1 MGIDMKK
8 EIKISDLWKRGP
20 KEPKAEKPPKEPKK
34 AKEPKPPK
42 EKKERRFG
50 RGTKEK
56 VAAIEAKSGPPVRD
70 IPLMHAFNLLP
81 KEEVRAEKE
90 SKQSAIPHVIVALA
104 GVLVFAALAAFYLS
118 SSAAVTKKSGELDD
132 LRGDLAS
139 LQVPEK
145 QPQAPSEGAEHR
157 FRALGADSRAVCGT
171 GRSPRLGPRPARA
184 RARPSGRR
192 HADDPRRNCAF
203 AGLGGCRDE
212 RGRELLQGDRNLGQP
227 GERRAA
233 PVAPPGHPRAPE
245 RSARVRDRVRGSGR
259 AGRQLRHHRVR
270 APGSR
275 FVKKQIPIWPVIG
288 LAILIVA
295 AVAYMV
301 VIRPKR
307 AESGRL
313 DEQIAEMQMKVSAAQ
328 LASRPQQQ
336 ATTIKVADVF
346 EVSKAMPDTDDM
358 PGIILD
364 LNSVAEATGIKFL
377 SIQPS
382 APTPKTG
389 YSAIAITLTFEGNY
403 FDLTDFLFR
412 LRNLVTVRDGHLSS
426 AGRLFTL
433 DTMSMKEGKDGF
445 PSINAGLTVSA
456 YVYGAPDPTAAV
468 VPPPTTEAPPPPPAD
483 ASAGGLG

>member
-1 MGIDMKK
+1 M
-8 EIKISDLWKRGP
+8 
-20 KEPKAEKPPKEPKK
+20 
-34 AKEPKPPK
+34 
-42 EKKERRFG
+42 
-50 RGTKEK
+50 
-56 VAAIEAKSGPPVRD
+56 
-70 IPLMHAFNLLP
+70 
-81 KEEVRAEKE
+81 
-90 SKQSAIPHVIVALA
+90 
-104 GVLVFAALAAFYLS
+104 
-118 SSAAVTKKSGELDD
+118 
-132 LRGDLAS
+132 
-139 LQVPEK
+139 
-145 QPQAPSEGAEHR
+145 
-157 FRALGADSRAVCGT
+157 
-171 GRSPRLGPRPARA
+171 
-184 RARPSGRR
+184 
-192 HADDPRRNCAF
+192 
-203 AGLGGCRDE
+203 
-212 RGRELLQGDRNLGQP
+212 
-227 GERRAA
+227 
-233 PVAPPGHPRAPE
+233 
-245 RSARVRDRVRGSGR
+245 
-259 AGRQLRHHRVR
+259 
-270 APGSR
+270 
-275 FVKKQIPIWPVIG
+275 KKQIPIWPVIG
-288 LAILIVA
+288 IAVLLVA
-295 AVAYMV
+295 AIAFMV

-364 LNSVAEATGIKFL
+364 LNSVAEATGIRFL

-389 YSAIAITLTFEGNY
+389 YSAIGITLTFEGNY

-456 YVYGAPDPTAAV
+456 YVYGAADPAAAV
-468 VPPPTTEAPPPPPAD
+468 VPPPPTEALPPPPAD

>member
-1 MGIDMKK
+1 M
-8 EIKISDLWKRGP
+8 
-20 KEPKAEKPPKEPKK
+20 
-34 AKEPKPPK
+34 
-42 EKKERRFG
+42 
-50 RGTKEK
+50 
-56 VAAIEAKSGPPVRD
+56 
-70 IPLMHAFNLLP
+70 
-81 KEEVRAEKE
+81 
-90 SKQSAIPHVIVALA
+90 
-104 GVLVFAALAAFYLS
+104 
-118 SSAAVTKKSGELDD
+118 
-132 LRGDLAS
+132 
-139 LQVPEK
+139 
-145 QPQAPSEGAEHR
+145 
-157 FRALGADSRAVCGT
+157 
-171 GRSPRLGPRPARA
+171 
-184 RARPSGRR
+184 
-192 HADDPRRNCAF
+192 
-203 AGLGGCRDE
+203 
-212 RGRELLQGDRNLGQP
+212 
-227 GERRAA
+227 
-233 PVAPPGHPRAPE
+233 
-245 RSARVRDRVRGSGR
+245 
-259 AGRQLRHHRVR
+259 
-270 APGSR
+270 
-275 FVKKQIPIWPVIG
+275 KKQIPIWPVIG
-288 LAILIVA
+288 VAILLAA

-364 LNSVAEATGIKFL
+364 LNSVAEATGIRFL

-389 YSAIAITLTFEGNY
+389 YSAIGITLTFEGNY

-412 LRNLVTVRDGHLSS
+412 LRNLVTVRDGQLSS

-456 YVYGAPDPTAAV
+456 YVYGAADPAAAV
-468 VPPPTTEAPPPPPAD
+468 VPPPPTEAPPPPPAD